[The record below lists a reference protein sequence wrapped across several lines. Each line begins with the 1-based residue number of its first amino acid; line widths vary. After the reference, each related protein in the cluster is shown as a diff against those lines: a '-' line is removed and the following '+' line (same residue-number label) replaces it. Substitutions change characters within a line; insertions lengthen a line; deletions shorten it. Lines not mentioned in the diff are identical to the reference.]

1 MSLVSQLSSLGHAFT
16 LSAGHVLTL
25 RKFQDNNNNDQTA
38 SHTTAF

>member
-1 MSLVSQLSSLGHAFT
+1 MSLVSQLSSLGH
-16 LSAGHVLTL
+16 LLTL